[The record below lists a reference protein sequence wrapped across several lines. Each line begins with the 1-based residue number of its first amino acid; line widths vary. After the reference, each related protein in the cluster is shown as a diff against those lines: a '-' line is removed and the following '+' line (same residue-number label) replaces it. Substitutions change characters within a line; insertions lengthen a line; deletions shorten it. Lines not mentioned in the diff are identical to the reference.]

1 MWCSCHLY
9 SAKIQKFLQTQSTS
23 SIFFSIH
30 LSQFLNGGF
39 DSRQRNY
46 TTID

>member
-23 SIFFSIH
+23 SIFF
-30 LSQFLNGGF
+30 LSTFH
-39 DSRQRNY
+39 DS
-46 TTID
+46 